1 VTEVT
6 AALDGPAPRS
16 RGAPPRLRGS
26 HACIHTRL
34 VKAFVAVLLLCFA
47 ANVFAGTMHLHLQ
60 AVDDDGPAVASAL
73 DHDQGASH
81 DDHGSDRSAAH
92 CDVCGHTCGQPA
104 SIAPSSSAIIAHSIV
119 SDVAPD
125 VAVSDRPV
133 PVPHEPPRA

>member
-1 VTEVT
+1 VTEFT

-16 RGAPPRLRGS
+16 RGTPPRLRGS
-26 HACIHTRL
+26 HPCIHTKF

-60 AVDDDGPAVASAL
+60 AVDDGRVIASAL
-73 DHDQGASH
+73 DHGQGVSY

-104 SIAPSSSAIIAHSIV
+104 SIAPPVSSIIAHPIV
-119 SDVAPD
+119 SDVAPT